1 MNRPRVLL
9 VEDDPS
15 LRRFVALA
23 LDELDID
30 LLQCASVAEAV
41 EVLSQGPVRLVL
53 TDLMMPG
60 ESGFGLLQR
69 LQQSPQLRGDAR
81 VVVLSAGL
89 TGDVRAQL
97 AGMDVW
103 RTLGKPVSVG
113 ALETCVMD
121 ALRDDSPAVTDAGVP
136 VPGARPDDLDGPD
149 AGATHAI
156 RTYFEGDLELFHAY
170 RAACMAQFPHDLQE
184 GDAASVAADL
194 QALRRV
200 AHSLKS
206 VLLTLGFAQWS
217 AQAQELEDTSHDGAL
232 VAAQQQWVQLRAQL
246 AQLLQAG

>member
-23 LDELDID
+23 LDELDIQ

-41 EVLSQGPVRLVL
+41 EVLSRGPVRLVL

-97 AGMDVW
+97 EGMDVW
-103 RTLGKPVSVG
+103 RTLSKPVSVN
-113 ALETCVMD
+113 ALEACVMD
-121 ALRDDSPAVTDAGVP
+121 GLRDDPPAGKGERAPLPGVQSDAMDTLESGT
-136 VPGARPDDLDGPD
+136 
-149 AGATHAI
+149 THAI

-170 RAACMAQFPHDLQE
+170 RAACLAQFPCDLQE
-184 GDAASVAADL
+184 GDAASAAADL
-194 QALRRV
+194 QTLRRV

-217 AQAQELEDTSHDGAL
+217 AQAQELEDTSHAGVL
-232 VAAQQQWVQLRAQL
+232 VAARQQWVNLRAQV
-246 AQLLQAG
+246 ARLLQAG